1 MDNYETYTEDGINM
15 GKDYKYSAKEYGE
28 LDSKNKR
35 WIIRTILEP
44 EDTIVKKFYI
54 ALKPNNL
61 STKLH
66 IDAATG
72 ITYLDDTHIKG
83 GLFVGTEKELDNYCN
98 DLIKQGIYIQDI
110 YDYEKED

>member
-1 MDNYETYTEDGINM
+1 MKDYDTYTEDGINM
-15 GKDYKYSAKEYGE
+15 GKDYKYTAKEYGE
-28 LDSKNKR
+28 LDSNNER
-35 WIIRTILEP
+35 WIIRIIPEP
-44 EDTIVKKFYI
+44 DETIVKKFYI

-72 ITYLDDTHIKG
+72 VTYLDDIHIKG
-83 GLFVGTEKELDNYCN
+83 SLFVGTEKELNNYCKK
-98 DLIKQGIYIQDI
+98 LINQGIYIQDI